1 MNIRLAL
8 SPLALAI
15 GGALT
20 AVATVSNV
28 MAAEEITVDETLQV
42 IGHQYEG
49 YAEHMPQ
56 SGTKT
61 DVEWLDVPQAVS
73 VVTKT
78 EMEDRGAVR
87 LVDALDGVAG
97 VNNTLGEG
105 SRDQFVIRG
114 FDALN
119 DMYRD
124 GMRDDGTLQS
134 YRSLANIE
142 RVEVVKGPAGALY
155 GRGSAGGIIN
165 LVTKRANGDNFTH
178 VNGSVGSNNL
188 FVGQVDSSMALSDK
202 VSGRINVESRQSDSY
217 VDHVDSNDFFI
228 APTIRVLPADGHT
241 IDLDVEYAHQEL
253 VPYRGVPSKNGKP
266 VDVSESTFYGG
277 TNDYQESD
285 SIRVGFNYEWLL
297 NSEWAWTN
305 RAAYNHIELEQKG
318 TRQDK
323 MAVTGNEVKQT
334 VNNLG
339 YDPRTTTTLQSELV
353 WETGSNQMMIG
364 ADYNQVNIDLISA
377 LVRDQDLPPKDIY
390 NPVAGPTPNPGF
402 KPSRDNTTT
411 TTGIYI
417 QDVYTFG
424 DLSVIGN
431 VRYDSMELEQQK
443 AGSAKE
449 NLDDDKVSY
458 RGGLVYR
465 INDDMSVYASLARS
479 WQLPYSGIYINPKLA
494 EFFHTDL
501 KEIGAKAY
509 LLDNALM
516 LNAAVF
522 QIDQEQ
528 PETNIDGD
536 VVNKIEAR
544 HQGIELEARGQF
556 TEQWDISVGYS
567 YLDAENK
574 ETGKKPNDV
583 SDHLFSLWST
593 YQLDDNWRLGGGV
606 KYVGDRYAGNDEA
619 VALGDYTTVDL
630 MAAYTTGRHKVQANA
645 YNVLNEKYILG
656 ATNGTSGTN
665 QIGYGAPAEFML
677 SYGYQF

>member
-28 MAAEEITVDETLQV
+28 MAAEEVTVDETLQV

-228 APTIRVLPADGHT
+228 APTIRVLPAEGHT

-285 SIRVGFNYEWLL
+285 SIRVGVNYEWLL

-318 TRQDK
+318 TRQGT
-323 MAVTGNEVKQT
+323 VTGNEVSQT
-334 VNNLG
+334 VNNFG

-353 WETGSNQMMIG
+353 WETDSNQMMIG
-364 ADYNQVNIDLISA
+364 ADYNQINIDLISA

-465 INDDMSVYASLARS
+465 INNDMSVYASLARS

-593 YQLDDNWRLGGGV
+593 YQFDDNWRLGGGV

>member
-1 MNIRLAL
+1 MNKLL
-8 SPLALAI
+8 TLTPLAVAI
-15 GGALT
+15 GSSLVVPS
-20 AVATVSNV
+20 AVAS
-28 MAAEEITVDETLQV
+28 EETNSTPSATETIQV
-42 IGHQYEG
+42 YGHQYEG

-78 EMEDRGAVR
+78 EMQDRGAVR

-105 SRDQFVIRG
+105 SRDQFMIRG
-114 FDALN
+114 FDSLN

-134 YRSLANIE
+134 YRSLANVE
-142 RVEVVKGPAGALY
+142 RVEIVKGPAGALY

-178 VNGSVGSNNL
+178 VKGSVGSNSQY
-188 FVGQVDSSMALSDK
+188 VGQVDSSMAFSDK
-202 VSGRINVESRQSDSY
+202 VNGRINLEYRQADSY

-241 IDLDVEYAHQEL
+241 IDIDVEYAHQEL

-266 VDVSESTFYGG
+266 VDLPVSTYFGG

-285 SIRVGFNYEWLL
+285 SLRVAVDYEWRLSDQWVW
-297 NSEWAWTN
+297 NN
-305 RAAYNHIELEQKG
+305 RAAFNHIELEQKG
-318 TRQDK
+318 TRQGK
-323 MAVTGNEVKQT
+323 VTGNEVSQT
-334 VNNLG
+334 VNNFG
-339 YDPRTTTTLQSELV
+339 YDPRTTTTLQSELI
-353 WETGSNQMMIG
+353 WETNDNQLMLG
-364 ADYNQVNIDLISA
+364 ADFNQIDIDLTLAS
-377 LVRDQDLPPKDIY
+377 DKTLPPQNIY
-390 NPVAGPTPNPGF
+390 NPVVGPTPDPSF
-402 KPSRDNTTT
+402 KPFRDNTTT
-411 TTGIYI
+411 TTGVYV
-417 QDVYTFG
+417 QDVYTWG

-431 VRYDSMELEQQK
+431 VRYDSMDLEQQK
-443 AGSAKE
+443 AGSGKE
-449 NLDDDKVSY
+449 KLDDDKVSY
-458 RGGLVYR
+458 RAGLVYR
-465 INDDMSVYASLARS
+465 INYDTSVYASLARS
-479 WQLPYSGIYINPKLA
+479 WQLPYAGIYINPKLA

-501 KEIGAKAY
+501 KEVGAKAY

-516 LNAAVF
+516 LNAALF

-528 PETNIDGD
+528 PQTNVDGD
-536 VVNKIEAR
+536 VIDKIEVR
-544 HQGIELEARGQF
+544 HQGIELEARGQI
-556 TEQWDISVGYS
+556 TKQWDISVGYS
-567 YLDAENK
+567 YLDAEDK
-574 ETGKKPNDV
+574 ATGKKPNDV

-630 MAAYTTGRHKVQANA
+630 MAAYTTGRHKIQANA
-645 YNVLNEKYILG
+645 YNILDEKYILG
-656 ATNGTSGTN
+656 ATNGTSGLN

>member
-1 MNIRLAL
+1 MNKLL
-8 SPLALAI
+8 TLTPLAVAI
-15 GGALT
+15 GSSLVVPS
-20 AVATVSNV
+20 AVAS
-28 MAAEEITVDETLQV
+28 EETNSTPSVTETIQV
-42 IGHQYEG
+42 YGHQYEG

-78 EMEDRGAVR
+78 EMQDRGAVR

-105 SRDQFVIRG
+105 SRDQFMIRG
-114 FDALN
+114 FDSLN

-134 YRSLANIE
+134 YRSLANVE
-142 RVEVVKGPAGALY
+142 RVEIVKGPAGALY

-178 VNGSVGSNNL
+178 VKGSVGSNSQY
-188 FVGQVDSSMALSDK
+188 VGQVDSSMAFSDK
-202 VSGRINVESRQSDSY
+202 VNGRINLEYRQADSY

-241 IDLDVEYAHQEL
+241 IDIDFEYAHQEL

-266 VDVSESTFYGG
+266 VDLPVSTYFGG

-285 SIRVGFNYEWLL
+285 SLRVAVDYEWRLSDQWVW
-297 NSEWAWTN
+297 NN
-305 RAAYNHIELEQKG
+305 RAAFNHIELEQKG
-318 TRQDK
+318 TRQGK
-323 MAVTGNEVKQT
+323 VTGNEVSQT
-334 VNNLG
+334 VNNFG
-339 YDPRTTTTLQSELV
+339 YDPRTTTTLQSELI
-353 WETGSNQMMIG
+353 WETNDNQLMLG
-364 ADYNQVNIDLISA
+364 ADFNQIDIDLTLAS
-377 LVRDQDLPPKDIY
+377 DKTLPPQNIY
-390 NPVAGPTPNPGF
+390 NPVVGPTPDPGF
-402 KPSRDNTTT
+402 KPFRDNTTT
-411 TTGIYI
+411 TTGVYV
-417 QDVYTFG
+417 QDVYTWG

-443 AGSAKE
+443 AGSGKE
-449 NLDDDKVSY
+449 KLDDDKVSY
-458 RGGLVYR
+458 RAGLVYR
-465 INDDMSVYASLARS
+465 INYDTSVYASLARS
-479 WQLPYSGIYINPKLA
+479 WQLPYAGIYINPKLA

-501 KEIGAKAY
+501 KEVGAKAY

-516 LNAAVF
+516 LNAALF

-528 PETNIDGD
+528 PQTNVDGD
-536 VVNKIEAR
+536 VIDKIEVR
-544 HQGIELEARGQF
+544 HQGIELEARGQI
-556 TEQWDISVGYS
+556 TKQWDISVGYS
-567 YLDAENK
+567 YLDAEDK
-574 ETGKKPNDV
+574 ATGKKPNDV

-630 MAAYTTGRHKVQANA
+630 MAAYTTGRHKIQANA
-645 YNVLNEKYILG
+645 YNILDEKYILG
-656 ATNGTSGTN
+656 ATNGTSGLN

>member
-1 MNIRLAL
+1 MNKLL
-8 SPLALAI
+8 TLTPLAVAI
-15 GGALT
+15 GSSLVVLS
-20 AVATVSNV
+20 AVAS
-28 MAAEEITVDETLQV
+28 EETNSTPSATETIQV
-42 IGHQYEG
+42 YGHQYEG

-78 EMEDRGAVR
+78 EMQDRGAVR

-105 SRDQFVIRG
+105 SRDQFMIRG
-114 FDALN
+114 FDSLN

-134 YRSLANIE
+134 YRSLANVE
-142 RVEVVKGPAGALY
+142 RVEIVKGPAGALY

-178 VNGSVGSNNL
+178 VKGSVGSNSQY
-188 FVGQVDSSMALSDK
+188 VGQVDSSMAFSDK
-202 VSGRINVESRQSDSY
+202 VNGRINLEYRQANSY

-241 IDLDVEYAHQEL
+241 IDIDVEYAHQEL

-266 VDVSESTFYGG
+266 VDLPVSTYFGG

-285 SIRVGFNYEWLL
+285 SLRVAVDYEWRL
-297 NSEWAWTN
+297 NDQWVWNN
-305 RAAYNHIELEQKG
+305 RAAFNHIELEQKG
-318 TRQDK
+318 TRQGK
-323 MAVTGNEVKQT
+323 VTGNEVSQT
-334 VNNLG
+334 VNNFG
-339 YDPRTTTTLQSELV
+339 YDPRTTTTLQSELI
-353 WETGSNQMMIG
+353 WETNDNQLMLG
-364 ADYNQVNIDLISA
+364 ADFNQIDIDLTLAS
-377 LVRDQDLPPKDIY
+377 DKTLPPQNIY
-390 NPVAGPTPNPGF
+390 NPVVGPTPDPGF
-402 KPSRDNTTT
+402 KPFRDNTTT
-411 TTGIYI
+411 TTGVYV
-417 QDVYTFG
+417 QDVYTWG

-443 AGSAKE
+443 AGSGKE
-449 NLDDDKVSY
+449 KLDDDKVSY
-458 RGGLVYR
+458 RAGLVYR
-465 INDDMSVYASLARS
+465 INYDTSVYASLARS
-479 WQLPYSGIYINPKLA
+479 WQLPYAGIYINPKLA

-501 KEIGAKAY
+501 KEVGAKAY

-516 LNAAVF
+516 LNAALF

-528 PETNIDGD
+528 PQTNVDGD
-536 VVNKIEAR
+536 VIDKIEVR
-544 HQGIELEARGQF
+544 HQGIELEARGQI
-556 TEQWDISVGYS
+556 TKQWDISVGYS
-567 YLDAENK
+567 YLDAEDK
-574 ETGKKPNDV
+574 ATGKKPNDV

-630 MAAYTTGRHKVQANA
+630 MAAYTTGRHKIQANA
-645 YNVLNEKYILG
+645 YNILDEKYILG
-656 ATNGTSGTN
+656 ATNGTSGLN

>member
-1 MNIRLAL
+1 MNKLL
-8 SPLALAI
+8 TLTPLAVAI
-15 GGALT
+15 GSSLVVPS
-20 AVATVSNV
+20 AVAS
-28 MAAEEITVDETLQV
+28 EETNSTPSATETIQV
-42 IGHQYEG
+42 YGHQYEG

-78 EMEDRGAVR
+78 EMQDRGAVR

-105 SRDQFVIRG
+105 SRDQFMIRG
-114 FDALN
+114 FDSLN

-134 YRSLANIE
+134 YRSLANVE
-142 RVEVVKGPAGALY
+142 RVEIVKGPAGALY

-178 VNGSVGSNNL
+178 VKGSVGSNSQY
-188 FVGQVDSSMALSDK
+188 VGQVDSSMAFSDK
-202 VSGRINVESRQSDSY
+202 VNGRINLEYRQAGSY

-241 IDLDVEYAHQEL
+241 IDIDVEYAHQEL

-266 VDVSESTFYGG
+266 VDLPVSTYFGG

-285 SIRVGFNYEWLL
+285 SLRVAVDYEWRLSDQWVW
-297 NSEWAWTN
+297 NN
-305 RAAYNHIELEQKG
+305 RAAFNHIELEQKG
-318 TRQDK
+318 TRQGK
-323 MAVTGNEVKQT
+323 VTGNEVSQT
-334 VNNLG
+334 VNNFG
-339 YDPRTTTTLQSELV
+339 YDPRTTTTLQSELI
-353 WETGSNQMMIG
+353 WETNDNQLMLG
-364 ADYNQVNIDLISA
+364 ADFNQIDIDLTLAS
-377 LVRDQDLPPKDIY
+377 DKTLPPQNIY
-390 NPVAGPTPNPGF
+390 NPVVGPTPDPGF
-402 KPSRDNTTT
+402 KPFRDNTTT
-411 TTGIYI
+411 TTGVYV
-417 QDVYTFG
+417 QDVYTWG

-431 VRYDSMELEQQK
+431 VRYDSMDLEQQK
-443 AGSAKE
+443 AGAGKE
-449 NLDDDKVSY
+449 KLDDDKVSY
-458 RGGLVYR
+458 RAGLVYR
-465 INDDMSVYASLARS
+465 INYDTSVYASLARS
-479 WQLPYSGIYINPKLA
+479 WQLPYAGIYINPKLA

-501 KEIGAKAY
+501 KEVGAKAY

-516 LNAAVF
+516 LNAALF

-528 PETNIDGD
+528 PQTNVDGD
-536 VVNKIEAR
+536 VIDKIEVR
-544 HQGIELEARGQF
+544 HQGIELEARGQI
-556 TEQWDISVGYS
+556 TKQWDISVGYS
-567 YLDAENK
+567 YLDAEDK
-574 ETGKKPNDV
+574 ATGKKPNDV

-630 MAAYTTGRHKVQANA
+630 MAAYTTGRHKIQANA
-645 YNVLNEKYILG
+645 YNILDEKYILG
-656 ATNGTSGTN
+656 ATNGTSGLN

>member
-1 MNIRLAL
+1 MNKLL
-8 SPLALAI
+8 TLTPLAVAI
-15 GGALT
+15 GSSLVVPS
-20 AVATVSNV
+20 AVAS
-28 MAAEEITVDETLQV
+28 EETNSTPSATETIQV
-42 IGHQYEG
+42 YGHQYEG

-61 DVEWLDVPQAVS
+61 DVDWLDVPQAVS

-78 EMEDRGAVR
+78 EMQDRGAVR

-105 SRDQFVIRG
+105 SRDQFMIRG
-114 FDALN
+114 FDSLN

-134 YRSLANIE
+134 YRSLANVE
-142 RVEVVKGPAGALY
+142 RVEIVKGPAGALY

-165 LVTKRANGDNFTH
+165 LVTKRANGENFTH
-178 VNGSVGSNNL
+178 VKGSVGSNSQY
-188 FVGQVDSSMALSDK
+188 VGQVDSSMAFSDK
-202 VSGRINVESRQSDSY
+202 VNGRINLEYRQADSY

-241 IDLDVEYAHQEL
+241 IDIDVEYAHQEL

-266 VDVSESTFYGG
+266 VDLPVSTYFGG

-285 SIRVGFNYEWLL
+285 SLRVAVDYEWRL
-297 NSEWAWTN
+297 NDQWVWNN
-305 RAAYNHIELEQKG
+305 RAAFNHIELEQKG
-318 TRQDK
+318 TRQGK
-323 MAVTGNEVKQT
+323 VTGNEVSQT
-334 VNNLG
+334 VNNFG
-339 YDPRTTTTLQSELV
+339 YDPRTTTTLQSELI
-353 WETGSNQMMIG
+353 WETNDNQLMLG
-364 ADYNQVNIDLISA
+364 ADFNQIDIDLTLAS
-377 LVRDQDLPPKDIY
+377 DKTLPPQNIY
-390 NPVAGPTPNPGF
+390 NPVVGPTPDPGF
-402 KPSRDNTTT
+402 KPFRDNTTT
-411 TTGIYI
+411 TTGVYV
-417 QDVYTFG
+417 QDVYTWG

-443 AGSAKE
+443 AGSGKE
-449 NLDDDKVSY
+449 KLDDDKVSY
-458 RGGLVYR
+458 RAGLVYR
-465 INDDMSVYASLARS
+465 INYDTSVYASLARS
-479 WQLPYSGIYINPKLA
+479 WQLPYAGIYINPKLA

-501 KEIGAKAY
+501 KEVGAKAY

-516 LNAAVF
+516 LNAALF

-528 PETNIDGD
+528 PQTNVDGD
-536 VVNKIEAR
+536 VIDKIEVR
-544 HQGIELEARGQF
+544 HQGIELEARGQI
-556 TEQWDISVGYS
+556 TKQWDISVGYS
-567 YLDAENK
+567 YLDAEDK
-574 ETGKKPNDV
+574 ATGKKPNDV

-630 MAAYTTGRHKVQANA
+630 MAAYTTGRHKIQANA
-645 YNVLNEKYILG
+645 YNILDEKYILG
-656 ATNGTSGTN
+656 ATNGTSGLN

>member
-1 MNIRLAL
+1 MNKLL
-8 SPLALAI
+8 TLTPLAVAI
-15 GGALT
+15 GSSLVAPS
-20 AVATVSNV
+20 AVAS
-28 MAAEEITVDETLQV
+28 EETNSTSSATETIQV
-42 IGHQYEG
+42 FGHQYEG

-78 EMEDRGAVR
+78 EMQDRGAVR

-105 SRDQFVIRG
+105 SRDQFMIRG
-114 FDALN
+114 FDSLN

-134 YRSLANIE
+134 YRSLANVE
-142 RVEVVKGPAGALY
+142 RVEIVKGPAGALY

-165 LVTKRANGDNFTH
+165 LVTKRANGENFTH
-178 VNGSVGSNNL
+178 VKGSVGSNSQY
-188 FVGQVDSSMALSDK
+188 VGQVDSSMAFSDK
-202 VSGRINVESRQSDSY
+202 VNGRINLEYRQADSY

-241 IDLDVEYAHQEL
+241 IDIDVEYAHQEL

-266 VDVSESTFYGG
+266 VDLPVSTYFGG

-285 SIRVGFNYEWLL
+285 SLRIAVDYEWRL
-297 NSEWAWTN
+297 NDQWVWNN
-305 RAAYNHIELEQKG
+305 RAAFNHIELEQKG
-318 TRQDK
+318 TRQGK
-323 MAVTGNEVKQT
+323 VTGNEVSQT
-334 VNNLG
+334 VNNFG

-353 WETGSNQMMIG
+353 WETRDNQLMVG
-364 ADYNQVNIDLISA
+364 ADFNQIDIDLTLAS
-377 LVRDQDLPPKDIY
+377 DKTLPPQNIY
-390 NPVAGPTPNPGF
+390 DPVVGSTPDPGF
-402 KPSRDNTTT
+402 KPFRDNTTT
-411 TTGIYI
+411 TTGLYV
-417 QDVYTFG
+417 QDVYTWG
-424 DLSVIGN
+424 DLSLIGN

-443 AGSAKE
+443 AGAGKE
-449 NLDDDKVSY
+449 KLDDDKVSY
-458 RGGLVYR
+458 RAGLVYR
-465 INDDMSVYASLARS
+465 INYDTSVYASLARS
-479 WQLPYSGIYINPKLA
+479 WQLPYAGIYINPKLA

-501 KEIGAKAY
+501 KEVGAKAY

-516 LNAAVF
+516 LNAALF

-528 PETNIDGD
+528 PQTNVDGD
-536 VVNKIEAR
+536 VIDKIEVR
-544 HQGIELEARGQF
+544 HQGIELEARGQI
-556 TEQWDISVGYS
+556 TKQWDISVGYS
-567 YLDAENK
+567 YLDAEDK
-574 ETGKKPNDV
+574 ATGKKPNDV

-630 MAAYTTGRHKVQANA
+630 MAAYTTGRHKIQANA
-645 YNVLNEKYILG
+645 YNILDEKYILG
-656 ATNGTSGTN
+656 ATNGTSGLN

>member
-1 MNIRLAL
+1 MNKLL
-8 SPLALAI
+8 TLTPLAVAI
-15 GGALT
+15 GSSLVAPS
-20 AVATVSNV
+20 AVAS
-28 MAAEEITVDETLQV
+28 EETNSTPSATETIQV
-42 IGHQYEG
+42 YGHQYEG

-78 EMEDRGAVR
+78 EMQDRGAVR

-105 SRDQFVIRG
+105 SRDQFMIRG
-114 FDALN
+114 FDSLN

-134 YRSLANIE
+134 YRSLANVE
-142 RVEVVKGPAGALY
+142 RVEIVKGSAGALY

-165 LVTKRANGDNFTH
+165 LVTKRANGENFTH
-178 VNGSVGSNNL
+178 VKGSVGSNSQY
-188 FVGQVDSSMALSDK
+188 VGQVDSSMAFSDK
-202 VSGRINVESRQSDSY
+202 VNGRINLEYRQADSY

-241 IDLDVEYAHQEL
+241 IDIDVEYAHQEL

-266 VDVSESTFYGG
+266 VDLPVSTYFGG

-285 SIRVGFNYEWLL
+285 SLRVAVDYEWRL
-297 NSEWAWTN
+297 NDQWVWNN
-305 RAAYNHIELEQKG
+305 RAAFNHIELEQKG
-318 TRQDK
+318 TRQGK
-323 MAVTGNEVKQT
+323 VTGNEVSQT
-334 VNNLG
+334 VNNFG
-339 YDPRTTTTLQSELV
+339 YDPRTTTTLQSELI
-353 WETGSNQMMIG
+353 WETNDNQLMLG
-364 ADYNQVNIDLISA
+364 ADFNQIDIDLTLAS
-377 LVRDQDLPPKDIY
+377 DKTLPPQNIY
-390 NPVAGPTPNPGF
+390 NPVVGPTPDPGF
-402 KPSRDNTTT
+402 KPFRDNTTT
-411 TTGIYI
+411 TTGVYV
-417 QDVYTFG
+417 QDVYTWG

-431 VRYDSMELEQQK
+431 VRYDSMDLEQQK
-443 AGSAKE
+443 AGAGKE
-449 NLDDDKVSY
+449 KLDDDKVSY
-458 RGGLVYR
+458 RAGLVYR
-465 INDDMSVYASLARS
+465 INYDTSVYASLARS
-479 WQLPYSGIYINPKLA
+479 WQLPYAGIYINPKLA

-501 KEIGAKAY
+501 KEVGAKAY

-516 LNAAVF
+516 LNAALF

-528 PETNIDGD
+528 PQTNVDGD
-536 VVNKIEAR
+536 VIDKIEVR
-544 HQGIELEARGQF
+544 HQGIELEARGQI
-556 TEQWDISVGYS
+556 TKQWDISVGYS
-567 YLDAENK
+567 YLDAEDK
-574 ETGKKPNDV
+574 ATGKKPNDV

-630 MAAYTTGRHKVQANA
+630 MAAYTTGRHKIQANA
-645 YNVLNEKYILG
+645 YNILDEKYILG
-656 ATNGTSGTN
+656 ATNGTSGLN

>member
-1 MNIRLAL
+1 MNKLL
-8 SPLALAI
+8 TLTPLAVAI
-15 GGALT
+15 GSSLVVPS
-20 AVATVSNV
+20 AVAS
-28 MAAEEITVDETLQV
+28 EETNSTPSATETIQV
-42 IGHQYEG
+42 YGHQYEG

-78 EMEDRGAVR
+78 EMQDRGAVR

-105 SRDQFVIRG
+105 SRDQFMIRG
-114 FDALN
+114 FDSLN

-134 YRSLANIE
+134 YRSLANVE
-142 RVEVVKGPAGALY
+142 RVEIVKGPAGALY

-178 VNGSVGSNNL
+178 VKGSVGSNSQY
-188 FVGQVDSSMALSDK
+188 VGQVDSSMAFSDK
-202 VSGRINVESRQSDSY
+202 VNGRINLEYRQADSY

-241 IDLDVEYAHQEL
+241 IDIDVEYAHQEL

-266 VDVSESTFYGG
+266 VDLPVSTYFGG

-285 SIRVGFNYEWLL
+285 SLRVAVDYEWRL
-297 NSEWAWTN
+297 NDQWVWNN
-305 RAAYNHIELEQKG
+305 RAAFNHIELEQKG
-318 TRQDK
+318 TRQGK
-323 MAVTGNEVKQT
+323 VTGNEVSQT
-334 VNNLG
+334 VNNFG
-339 YDPRTTTTLQSELV
+339 YDPRTTTTLQSELI
-353 WETGSNQMMIG
+353 WETNDNQLMLG
-364 ADYNQVNIDLISA
+364 ADFNQIDIDLTLAS
-377 LVRDQDLPPKDIY
+377 DKTLPPQNIY
-390 NPVAGPTPNPGF
+390 NPVVGPTPDPGF
-402 KPSRDNTTT
+402 KPFRDNTTT
-411 TTGIYI
+411 TTGVYV
-417 QDVYTFG
+417 QDVYTWG

-443 AGSAKE
+443 AGSGKE
-449 NLDDDKVSY
+449 KLDDDKVSY
-458 RGGLVYR
+458 RAGLVYR
-465 INDDMSVYASLARS
+465 INYDTSVYASLARS
-479 WQLPYSGIYINPKLA
+479 WQLPYAGIYINPKLA

-501 KEIGAKAY
+501 KEVGAKAY

-516 LNAAVF
+516 LNAALF

-528 PETNIDGD
+528 PQTNVDGD
-536 VVNKIEAR
+536 VIDKIEVR
-544 HQGIELEARGQF
+544 HQGIELEARGQI
-556 TEQWDISVGYS
+556 TKQWDISVGYS
-567 YLDAENK
+567 YLDAEDK
-574 ETGKKPNDV
+574 ATGKKPNDV

-619 VALGDYTTVDL
+619 VSLGDYTTVDL
-630 MAAYTTGRHKVQANA
+630 MAAYTTGRHKIQANA
-645 YNVLNEKYILG
+645 YNILDEKYILG
-656 ATNGTSGTN
+656 ATNGTSGLN

>member
-1 MNIRLAL
+1 MNKLL
-8 SPLALAI
+8 TLTPLAVAI
-15 GGALT
+15 GSSLVVPS
-20 AVATVSNV
+20 AVAS
-28 MAAEEITVDETLQV
+28 EETNSTPSAIETIQV
-42 IGHQYEG
+42 YGHQYEG

-78 EMEDRGAVR
+78 EMQDRGAVR

-105 SRDQFVIRG
+105 SRDQFMIRG
-114 FDALN
+114 FDSLN

-134 YRSLANIE
+134 YRSLANVE
-142 RVEVVKGPAGALY
+142 RVEIVKGPAGALY

-165 LVTKRANGDNFTH
+165 LVTKRANGENFTH
-178 VNGSVGSNNL
+178 VKGSVGSNSQY
-188 FVGQVDSSMALSDK
+188 VGQVDSSMAFSDK
-202 VSGRINVESRQSDSY
+202 VNGRINLEYRQADSY

-241 IDLDVEYAHQEL
+241 IDIDVEYAHQEL

-266 VDVSESTFYGG
+266 VDLPVSTYFGG

-285 SIRVGFNYEWLL
+285 SLRVALDYEWRLSDQWVW
-297 NSEWAWTN
+297 NN
-305 RAAYNHIELEQKG
+305 RAAFNHIELEQKG
-318 TRQDK
+318 TRQGK
-323 MAVTGNEVKQT
+323 VTGNEVSQT
-334 VNNLG
+334 VNNFG
-339 YDPRTTTTLQSELV
+339 YDPRTTTTLQSELI
-353 WETGSNQMMIG
+353 WETNDNQLMLG
-364 ADYNQVNIDLISA
+364 ADFNQIDIDLTLAS
-377 LVRDQDLPPKDIY
+377 DKTLPPQNIY
-390 NPVAGPTPNPGF
+390 NPVVGPTPDPGF
-402 KPSRDNTTT
+402 KPFRDNTTT
-411 TTGIYI
+411 TTGLYV
-417 QDVYTFG
+417 QDVYTWG

-443 AGSAKE
+443 AGAGKE
-449 NLDDDKVSY
+449 KLDDDKVSY
-458 RGGLVYR
+458 RAGLVYR
-465 INDDMSVYASLARS
+465 INYDTSVYASLARS
-479 WQLPYSGIYINPKLA
+479 WQLPYAGIYINPKLA

-501 KEIGAKAY
+501 KEVGAKAY

-516 LNAAVF
+516 LNAALF

-528 PETNIDGD
+528 PQTNVDGD
-536 VVNKIEAR
+536 VIDKIEVR
-544 HQGIELEARGQF
+544 HQGIELEARGQI
-556 TEQWDISVGYS
+556 TKQWDISVGYS
-567 YLDAENK
+567 YLDAEDK
-574 ETGKKPNDV
+574 ATGKKPNDV

-630 MAAYTTGRHKVQANA
+630 MAAYTTGRHKIQANA
-645 YNVLNEKYILG
+645 YNILDEKYILG
-656 ATNGTSGTN
+656 ATNGTSGLN

>member
-28 MAAEEITVDETLQV
+28 MAAEVTVDETLQV

-228 APTIRVLPADGHT
+228 APTIRVLPAEGHT

-285 SIRVGFNYEWLL
+285 SIRVGVNYEWLL

-318 TRQDK
+318 TRQGT
-323 MAVTGNEVKQT
+323 VTGNEVSQT
-334 VNNLG
+334 VNNFG

-353 WETGSNQMMIG
+353 WETDSNQMMIG
-364 ADYNQVNIDLISA
+364 ADYNQIHIDLTLAS
-377 LVRDQDLPPKDIY
+377 DKTLPPKDIY
-390 NPVAGPTPNPGF
+390 NPVAGPTPDPGF
-402 KPSRDNTTT
+402 KPFRDNTTT
-411 TTGIYI
+411 TTGVYI

-465 INDDMSVYASLARS
+465 INNDMSVYASLARS

>member
-1 MNIRLAL
+1 MNKLL
-8 SPLALAI
+8 TLTPLAVAI
-15 GGALT
+15 GSSLVVPS
-20 AVATVSNV
+20 AVAS
-28 MAAEEITVDETLQV
+28 EETNSTPSATETIQV
-42 IGHQYEG
+42 YGHQYEG

-78 EMEDRGAVR
+78 EMQDRGAVR

-105 SRDQFVIRG
+105 SRDQFMIRG
-114 FDALN
+114 FDSLN

-134 YRSLANIE
+134 YRSLANVE
-142 RVEVVKGPAGALY
+142 RVEIVKGPAGALY

-178 VNGSVGSNNL
+178 VKGSVGSNSQY
-188 FVGQVDSSMALSDK
+188 VGQVDSSMAFSDK
-202 VSGRINVESRQSDSY
+202 VNGRINLEYRQADSY

-241 IDLDVEYAHQEL
+241 IDIDVEYAHQEL

-266 VDVSESTFYGG
+266 VDLPVSTYFGG
-277 TNDYQESD
+277 ANDYQESD
-285 SIRVGFNYEWLL
+285 SLRVAVDYEWRLSDQWVW
-297 NSEWAWTN
+297 NN
-305 RAAYNHIELEQKG
+305 RAAFNHIELEQKG
-318 TRQDK
+318 TRQGK
-323 MAVTGNEVKQT
+323 VTGNEVSQT
-334 VNNLG
+334 VNNFG
-339 YDPRTTTTLQSELV
+339 YDPRTTTTLQSELI
-353 WETGSNQMMIG
+353 WETNDNQLMLG
-364 ADYNQVNIDLISA
+364 ADFNQIDIDLTLAS
-377 LVRDQDLPPKDIY
+377 DKTLPPQNIY
-390 NPVAGPTPNPGF
+390 NPVVGPTPDPGF
-402 KPSRDNTTT
+402 KPFRDNTTT
-411 TTGIYI
+411 TTGVYV
-417 QDVYTFG
+417 QDVYTWG

-443 AGSAKE
+443 AGSGKE
-449 NLDDDKVSY
+449 KLDDDKVSY
-458 RGGLVYR
+458 RAGLVYR
-465 INDDMSVYASLARS
+465 INYDTSVYASLARS
-479 WQLPYSGIYINPKLA
+479 WQLPYAGIYINPKLA

-501 KEIGAKAY
+501 KEVGAKAY

-516 LNAAVF
+516 LNAALF

-528 PETNIDGD
+528 PQTNVDGD
-536 VVNKIEAR
+536 VIDKIEVR
-544 HQGIELEARGQF
+544 HQGIELEARGQI
-556 TEQWDISVGYS
+556 TKQWDISVGYS
-567 YLDAENK
+567 YLDAEDK

-630 MAAYTTGRHKVQANA
+630 MAAYTTGRHKIQANA
-645 YNVLNEKYILG
+645 YNILDEKYILG
-656 ATNGTSGTN
+656 ATNGTSGLN

>member
-1 MNIRLAL
+1 MNKLL
-8 SPLALAI
+8 TLTPLAVAI
-15 GGALT
+15 GSSLVAPS
-20 AVATVSNV
+20 AVAS
-28 MAAEEITVDETLQV
+28 EETNSTPSATETIQV
-42 IGHQYEG
+42 YGHQYEG

-78 EMEDRGAVR
+78 EMQDRGAVR

-105 SRDQFVIRG
+105 SRDQFMIRG
-114 FDALN
+114 FDSLN

-134 YRSLANIE
+134 YRSLANVE
-142 RVEVVKGPAGALY
+142 RVEIVKGPAGALY

-178 VNGSVGSNNL
+178 VKGSVGSNSQY
-188 FVGQVDSSMALSDK
+188 VGQVDSSMAFSDK
-202 VSGRINVESRQSDSY
+202 VNGRINLEYRQADSY

-241 IDLDVEYAHQEL
+241 IDIDVEYAHQEL

-266 VDVSESTFYGG
+266 VDLPVSTYFGG

-285 SIRVGFNYEWLL
+285 SLRVAVDYEWRL
-297 NSEWAWTN
+297 NDQWVWNN
-305 RAAYNHIELEQKG
+305 RAAFNHIELEQKG
-318 TRQDK
+318 TRQGK
-323 MAVTGNEVKQT
+323 VTGNEVSQT
-334 VNNLG
+334 VNNFG
-339 YDPRTTTTLQSELV
+339 YDPRTTTTLQSELI
-353 WETGSNQMMIG
+353 WETNDNQLMLG
-364 ADYNQVNIDLISA
+364 ADFNQIDIDLTLAS
-377 LVRDQDLPPKDIY
+377 DKTLPPQNIY
-390 NPVAGPTPNPGF
+390 NPVVGPTPDPGF
-402 KPSRDNTTT
+402 KPFRDNTTT
-411 TTGIYI
+411 TTGVYV
-417 QDVYTFG
+417 QDVYTWG
-424 DLSVIGN
+424 DLSLIGN

-443 AGSAKE
+443 AGSGKE
-449 NLDDDKVSY
+449 KLDDDKVSY
-458 RGGLVYR
+458 RAGLVYR
-465 INDDMSVYASLARS
+465 INYDTSVYASLARS
-479 WQLPYSGIYINPKLA
+479 WQLPYAGIYINPKLA

-501 KEIGAKAY
+501 KEVGAKAY

-516 LNAAVF
+516 LNAALF

-528 PETNIDGD
+528 PQTNVDGD
-536 VVNKIEAR
+536 VIDKIEVR
-544 HQGIELEARGQF
+544 HQGIELEARGQI
-556 TEQWDISVGYS
+556 TKQWDISVGYS
-567 YLDAENK
+567 YLDAEDK
-574 ETGKKPNDV
+574 ATGKKPNDV

-630 MAAYTTGRHKVQANA
+630 MAAYTTGRHKIQANA
-645 YNVLNEKYILG
+645 YNILDEKYILG
-656 ATNGTSGTN
+656 ATNGTSGLN

>member
-1 MNIRLAL
+1 MNKLL
-8 SPLALAI
+8 TLTPLAVAI
-15 GGALT
+15 GSSLVVPS
-20 AVATVSNV
+20 AVAS
-28 MAAEEITVDETLQV
+28 EETNSTPSAIETIQV
-42 IGHQYEG
+42 YGHQYEG

-78 EMEDRGAVR
+78 EMQDRGAVR

-105 SRDQFVIRG
+105 SRDQFMIRG
-114 FDALN
+114 FDSLN

-134 YRSLANIE
+134 YRSLANVE
-142 RVEVVKGPAGALY
+142 RVEIVKGPAGALY

-165 LVTKRANGDNFTH
+165 LVTKRANGENFTH
-178 VNGSVGSNNL
+178 VKGSVGSNSQY
-188 FVGQVDSSMALSDK
+188 VGQVDSSMAFSDK
-202 VSGRINVESRQSDSY
+202 VNGRINLEYRQADSY

-241 IDLDVEYAHQEL
+241 IDIDVEYAHQEL

-266 VDVSESTFYGG
+266 VDLPVSTYFGG

-285 SIRVGFNYEWLL
+285 SLRVAVDYEWRL
-297 NSEWAWTN
+297 NDQWVWNN
-305 RAAYNHIELEQKG
+305 RAAFNHIELEQKG
-318 TRQDK
+318 TRQGK
-323 MAVTGNEVKQT
+323 VTGNEVSQT
-334 VNNLG
+334 VNNFG
-339 YDPRTTTTLQSELV
+339 YDPRTTTTLQSELI
-353 WETGSNQMMIG
+353 WETNDNQLMLG
-364 ADYNQVNIDLISA
+364 ADFNQIDIDLTLAS
-377 LVRDQDLPPKDIY
+377 DKTLPPQNIY
-390 NPVAGPTPNPGF
+390 NPVVGPTPDPGF
-402 KPSRDNTTT
+402 KPFRDNTTT
-411 TTGIYI
+411 TTGVYV
-417 QDVYTFG
+417 QDVYTWG

-443 AGSAKE
+443 AGSGKE
-449 NLDDDKVSY
+449 KLDDDKVGY
-458 RGGLVYR
+458 RAGLVYR
-465 INDDMSVYASLARS
+465 INYDTSVYASLARS
-479 WQLPYSGIYINPKLA
+479 WQLPYAGIYINPKLA

-501 KEIGAKAY
+501 KEVGAKAY

-516 LNAAVF
+516 LNAALF

-528 PETNIDGD
+528 PQTNVDGD
-536 VVNKIEAR
+536 VIDKIEVR
-544 HQGIELEARGQF
+544 HQGIELEARGQI
-556 TEQWDISVGYS
+556 TKQWDISVGYS
-567 YLDAENK
+567 YLDAEDK
-574 ETGKKPNDV
+574 ATGKKPNDV

-630 MAAYTTGRHKVQANA
+630 MAAYTTGRHKIQANA
-645 YNVLNEKYILG
+645 YNILDEKYILG
-656 ATNGTSGTN
+656 ATNGTSGLN

>member
-1 MNIRLAL
+1 MNKLL
-8 SPLALAI
+8 TLTPLAVAI
-15 GGALT
+15 GSSLVVPS
-20 AVATVSNV
+20 AVAS
-28 MAAEEITVDETLQV
+28 EETNSTPSATETIQV
-42 IGHQYEG
+42 YGHQYEG

-78 EMEDRGAVR
+78 EMQDRGAVR

-105 SRDQFVIRG
+105 SRDQFMIRG
-114 FDALN
+114 FDSLN

-134 YRSLANIE
+134 YRSLANVE
-142 RVEVVKGPAGALY
+142 RVEIVKGPAGALY

-178 VNGSVGSNNL
+178 VKGSVGSNSQY
-188 FVGQVDSSMALSDK
+188 VGQVDSSMAFSDK
-202 VSGRINVESRQSDSY
+202 VNGRINLEYRQADSY

-241 IDLDVEYAHQEL
+241 IDIDVEYAHQEL
-253 VPYRGVPSKNGKP
+253 VPYRGVASKNGKP
-266 VDVSESTFYGG
+266 VDLPVSTYFGG

-285 SIRVGFNYEWLL
+285 SLRVAVDYEWRL
-297 NSEWAWTN
+297 NDQWVWNN
-305 RAAYNHIELEQKG
+305 RAAFNHIELEQKG
-318 TRQDK
+318 TRQGK
-323 MAVTGNEVKQT
+323 VTGNEVSQT
-334 VNNLG
+334 VNNFG
-339 YDPRTTTTLQSELV
+339 YDPRTTTTLQSELI
-353 WETGSNQMMIG
+353 WETNDNQLMLG
-364 ADYNQVNIDLISA
+364 ADFNQIDIDLTLAS
-377 LVRDQDLPPKDIY
+377 DKTLPPQNIY
-390 NPVAGPTPNPGF
+390 NPVVGPTPDPGF
-402 KPSRDNTTT
+402 KPFRDNTTT
-411 TTGIYI
+411 TTGVYV
-417 QDVYTFG
+417 QDVYTWG

-443 AGSAKE
+443 AGSGKE
-449 NLDDDKVSY
+449 KLDDDKVSY
-458 RGGLVYR
+458 RAGLVYR
-465 INDDMSVYASLARS
+465 INYDTSVYASLARS
-479 WQLPYSGIYINPKLA
+479 WQLPYAGIYINPKLA

-501 KEIGAKAY
+501 KEVGTKAY

-516 LNAAVF
+516 LNAALF

-528 PETNIDGD
+528 PQTNVDGD
-536 VVNKIEAR
+536 VIDKIEVR
-544 HQGIELEARGQF
+544 HQGIELEARGQI
-556 TEQWDISVGYS
+556 TKQWDISVGYS
-567 YLDAENK
+567 YLDAEDK
-574 ETGKKPNDV
+574 ATGKKPNDV

-630 MAAYTTGRHKVQANA
+630 MAAYTTGRHKIQANA
-645 YNVLNEKYILG
+645 YNILDEKYILG
-656 ATNGTSGTN
+656 ATNGTSGLN

>member
-1 MNIRLAL
+1 MNKLL
-8 SPLALAI
+8 TLTPLAVAI
-15 GGALT
+15 GSSLVAPS
-20 AVATVSNV
+20 AVAS
-28 MAAEEITVDETLQV
+28 EETNSTPSATETIQV
-42 IGHQYEG
+42 YGHQYEG

-78 EMEDRGAVR
+78 EMQDRGAVR

-105 SRDQFVIRG
+105 SRDQFMIRG
-114 FDALN
+114 FDSLN

-134 YRSLANIE
+134 YRSLANVE
-142 RVEVVKGPAGALY
+142 RVEIVKGPAGALY

-178 VNGSVGSNNL
+178 VKGSVASNSQY
-188 FVGQVDSSMALSDK
+188 VGQVDSSMAFSDK
-202 VSGRINVESRQSDSY
+202 VNGRINLEYRQADSY

-241 IDLDVEYAHQEL
+241 IDIDVEYAHQEL

-266 VDVSESTFYGG
+266 VDLLVSTYFGG
-277 TNDYQESD
+277 TNDSQESD
-285 SIRVGFNYEWLL
+285 SLRVAVDYEWRL
-297 NSEWAWTN
+297 NDQWVWNN
-305 RAAYNHIELEQKG
+305 RAAFNHIELEQKG
-318 TRQDK
+318 TRQGK
-323 MAVTGNEVKQT
+323 VTGNEVSQT
-334 VNNLG
+334 VNNFG
-339 YDPRTTTTLQSELV
+339 YDPRTTTTLQSELI
-353 WETGSNQMMIG
+353 WETNDNQLMLG
-364 ADYNQVNIDLISA
+364 ADFNQIDIDLTLAS
-377 LVRDQDLPPKDIY
+377 DKTLPPQNIY
-390 NPVAGPTPNPGF
+390 NPVVGPTPDPGF
-402 KPSRDNTTT
+402 KPFRDNTTT
-411 TTGIYI
+411 TTGVYV
-417 QDVYTFG
+417 QDVYTWG
-424 DLSVIGN
+424 DLSLIGN

-443 AGSAKE
+443 AGSGKE
-449 NLDDDKVSY
+449 KLDDDKVSY
-458 RGGLVYR
+458 RAGLVYR
-465 INDDMSVYASLARS
+465 INYDTSVYASLARS
-479 WQLPYSGIYINPKLA
+479 WQLPYAGIYINPKLA

-501 KEIGAKAY
+501 KEVGAKAY

-516 LNAAVF
+516 LNAALF

-528 PETNIDGD
+528 PQTNVDGD
-536 VVNKIEAR
+536 VIDKIEVR
-544 HQGIELEARGQF
+544 HQGIELEARGQI
-556 TEQWDISVGYS
+556 TKQWDISVGYS
-567 YLDAENK
+567 YLDAEDK
-574 ETGKKPNDV
+574 ATGKKPNDV

-630 MAAYTTGRHKVQANA
+630 MAAYTTGRHKIQANA
-645 YNVLNEKYILG
+645 YNILDEKYILG
-656 ATNGTSGTN
+656 ATNGTSGLN

>member
-1 MNIRLAL
+1 MNKLL
-8 SPLALAI
+8 TLTPLAVAI
-15 GGALT
+15 GSSLVVPS
-20 AVATVSNV
+20 AVAS
-28 MAAEEITVDETLQV
+28 EETNSTPSATETIQV
-42 IGHQYEG
+42 YGHQYEG

-78 EMEDRGAVR
+78 EMQDRGAVR

-105 SRDQFVIRG
+105 SRDQFMIRG
-114 FDALN
+114 FDSLN

-134 YRSLANIE
+134 YRSLANVE
-142 RVEVVKGPAGALY
+142 RVEIVKGPAGALY

-165 LVTKRANGDNFTH
+165 LVTKRANGENFTH
-178 VNGSVGSNNL
+178 VKGSVGSNSQY
-188 FVGQVDSSMALSDK
+188 VGQVDSSMAFSDK
-202 VSGRINVESRQSDSY
+202 VNGRINLEYRQADSY

-241 IDLDVEYAHQEL
+241 IDIDVEYAHQEL

-266 VDVSESTFYGG
+266 VDLPVSTYFGG

-285 SIRVGFNYEWLL
+285 SLRVAVDYEWRLSDQWVW
-297 NSEWAWTN
+297 NN
-305 RAAYNHIELEQKG
+305 RAAFNHIELEQKG
-318 TRQDK
+318 TRQGK
-323 MAVTGNEVKQT
+323 VTGNEVSQT
-334 VNNLG
+334 VNNFG
-339 YDPRTTTTLQSELV
+339 YDPRTTTTLQSELI
-353 WETGSNQMMIG
+353 WETNDNQLMLG
-364 ADYNQVNIDLISA
+364 ADFNQIDIDLTLAS
-377 LVRDQDLPPKDIY
+377 DKTLPPQNIY
-390 NPVAGPTPNPGF
+390 NPVVGPTPDPGF
-402 KPSRDNTTT
+402 KPFRDNTTT
-411 TTGIYI
+411 TTGVYV
-417 QDVYTFG
+417 QDVYTWG

-431 VRYDSMELEQQK
+431 VRYDSMDLEQQK
-443 AGSAKE
+443 AGAGKE
-449 NLDDDKVSY
+449 KLDDDKVSY
-458 RGGLVYR
+458 RAGLVYR
-465 INDDMSVYASLARS
+465 INYDTSVYASLARS
-479 WQLPYSGIYINPKLA
+479 WQLPYAGIYINPKLA

-501 KEIGAKAY
+501 KEVGAKAY

-516 LNAAVF
+516 LNAALF

-528 PETNIDGD
+528 PQTNVDGD
-536 VVNKIEAR
+536 VIDKIEVR
-544 HQGIELEARGQF
+544 HQGIELEARGQI
-556 TEQWDISVGYS
+556 TKQWDISVGYS
-567 YLDAENK
+567 YLDAEDK
-574 ETGKKPNDV
+574 ATGKKPNDV

-630 MAAYTTGRHKVQANA
+630 MAAYTTGRHKIQANA
-645 YNVLNEKYILG
+645 YNILDEKYILG
-656 ATNGTSGTN
+656 ATNGTSGLN

>member
-1 MNIRLAL
+1 MNKLL
-8 SPLALAI
+8 TLTPLAVAI
-15 GGALT
+15 GSSLVVPS
-20 AVATVSNV
+20 AVAS
-28 MAAEEITVDETLQV
+28 EETNSTPSATETIQV
-42 IGHQYEG
+42 YGHQYEG

-78 EMEDRGAVR
+78 EMQDRGAVR

-105 SRDQFVIRG
+105 SRDQFMIRG
-114 FDALN
+114 FDSLN

-134 YRSLANIE
+134 YRSLANVE
-142 RVEVVKGPAGALY
+142 RVEIVKGPAGALY

-178 VNGSVGSNNL
+178 VKGSVGSNSQY
-188 FVGQVDSSMALSDK
+188 VGQVDSSMAFSDK
-202 VSGRINVESRQSDSY
+202 VNGRINLEYRQADSY

-241 IDLDVEYAHQEL
+241 IDIDVEYAHQEL

-266 VDVSESTFYGG
+266 VDLPVSTYFGG

-285 SIRVGFNYEWLL
+285 SLRVAVDYEWRL
-297 NSEWAWTN
+297 NDQWVWNN
-305 RAAYNHIELEQKG
+305 RAAFNHIELEQKG
-318 TRQDK
+318 TRQGK
-323 MAVTGNEVKQT
+323 VTGNEVSQT
-334 VNNLG
+334 VNNFG
-339 YDPRTTTTLQSELV
+339 YDPRTTTTLQSELI
-353 WETGSNQMMIG
+353 WETNDNQLMLG
-364 ADYNQVNIDLISA
+364 ADFNQIDIDLTLAS
-377 LVRDQDLPPKDIY
+377 DKTLPPQNIY
-390 NPVAGPTPNPGF
+390 NPVVGPTPDPGF
-402 KPSRDNTTT
+402 KPFRDNTTT
-411 TTGIYI
+411 TTGVYV
-417 QDVYTFG
+417 QDVYTWG

-443 AGSAKE
+443 AGSGKE
-449 NLDDDKVSY
+449 KLDDDKVSY
-458 RGGLVYR
+458 RAGLVYR
-465 INDDMSVYASLARS
+465 INYDTSVYASLARS
-479 WQLPYSGIYINPKLA
+479 WQLPYAGIYINPKLA

-501 KEIGAKAY
+501 KEVGAKAY

-516 LNAAVF
+516 LNAALF

-528 PETNIDGD
+528 PQTNVDGD
-536 VVNKIEAR
+536 VIDKIEVR
-544 HQGIELEARGQF
+544 HQGIELEARGQI
-556 TEQWDISVGYS
+556 TKQWDISVGYS
-567 YLDAENK
+567 YLDAEDK
-574 ETGKKPNDV
+574 ATGKKPNDV

-630 MAAYTTGRHKVQANA
+630 MAAYTTGRHKIQANA
-645 YNVLNEKYILG
+645 YNILDEKYILG
-656 ATNGTSGTN
+656 ATNGTSGLN
-665 QIGYGAPAEFML
+665 QIGYGA
-677 SYGYQF
+677 

>member
-1 MNIRLAL
+1 MNKLL
-8 SPLALAI
+8 TLTPLAVAI
-15 GGALT
+15 GSSLVAPS
-20 AVATVSNV
+20 AVAS
-28 MAAEEITVDETLQV
+28 EETNSTSSATETIQV
-42 IGHQYEG
+42 FGHQYEG

-78 EMEDRGAVR
+78 EMQDRGAVR

-105 SRDQFVIRG
+105 SRDQFMIRG
-114 FDALN
+114 FDSLN

-134 YRSLANIE
+134 YRSLANVE
-142 RVEVVKGPAGALY
+142 RVEIVKGPAGALY

-165 LVTKRANGDNFTH
+165 LVTKRANGENFTH
-178 VNGSVGSNNL
+178 VKGSVGSNSQY
-188 FVGQVDSSMALSDK
+188 VGQVDSSMAFSDK
-202 VSGRINVESRQSDSY
+202 VNGRINLEYRQADSY

-241 IDLDVEYAHQEL
+241 IDIDVEYAHQEL

-266 VDVSESTFYGG
+266 VDLPVSTYFGG

-285 SIRVGFNYEWLL
+285 SLRIAVDYEWRL
-297 NSEWAWTN
+297 NDQWVWNN
-305 RAAYNHIELEQKG
+305 RAAFNHIELEQKG
-318 TRQDK
+318 TRQGK
-323 MAVTGNEVKQT
+323 VTGNEVSQT
-334 VNNLG
+334 VNNFG
-339 YDPRTTTTLQSELV
+339 YDPRTTTTLQSELI
-353 WETGSNQMMIG
+353 WETNDNQLMLG
-364 ADYNQVNIDLISA
+364 ADFNQIDIDLTLAS
-377 LVRDQDLPPKDIY
+377 DKTLPPQNIY
-390 NPVAGPTPNPGF
+390 DPVVGPTPDPGF
-402 KPSRDNTTT
+402 KPFRDNTTT
-411 TTGIYI
+411 TTGLYV
-417 QDVYTFG
+417 QDVYTWG
-424 DLSVIGN
+424 DLSLIGN

-443 AGSAKE
+443 AGSDKE
-449 NLDDDKVSY
+449 KLDDDKVSY
-458 RGGLVYR
+458 RAGLVYR
-465 INDDMSVYASLARS
+465 INYDTSVYASLARS
-479 WQLPYSGIYINPKLA
+479 WQLPYAGIYINPKLA

-501 KEIGAKAY
+501 KEVGAKAY

-516 LNAAVF
+516 LNAALF

-528 PETNIDGD
+528 PQTNVDGD
-536 VVNKIEAR
+536 VIDKIEVR
-544 HQGIELEARGQF
+544 HQGIELEARGQI
-556 TEQWDISVGYS
+556 TKQWDISVGYS
-567 YLDAENK
+567 YLDAEDK
-574 ETGKKPNDV
+574 ATGKKPNDV

-630 MAAYTTGRHKVQANA
+630 MAAYTTGRHKIQANA
-645 YNVLNEKYILG
+645 YNILDEKYILG
-656 ATNGTSGTN
+656 ATNGTSGLN

>member
-1 MNIRLAL
+1 MNKLL
-8 SPLALAI
+8 TLTPLAVAI
-15 GGALT
+15 GSSLVVPS
-20 AVATVSNV
+20 AVAS
-28 MAAEEITVDETLQV
+28 EETNSTPSATETIQV
-42 IGHQYEG
+42 YGHQYEG

-78 EMEDRGAVR
+78 EMQDRGAVR

-105 SRDQFVIRG
+105 SRDQFMIRG
-114 FDALN
+114 FDSLN

-134 YRSLANIE
+134 YRSLANVE
-142 RVEVVKGPAGALY
+142 RVEIVKGPAGALY

-178 VNGSVGSNNL
+178 VKGSVGSNSQY
-188 FVGQVDSSMALSDK
+188 VGQVDSSMAFSDK
-202 VSGRINVESRQSDSY
+202 VNGRINLEYRQADSY

-241 IDLDVEYAHQEL
+241 IDIDVEYAHQEL

-266 VDVSESTFYGG
+266 VDLPVSTYFGG

-285 SIRVGFNYEWLL
+285 SLRVAVDYEWRLSDQWVW
-297 NSEWAWTN
+297 NN
-305 RAAYNHIELEQKG
+305 RAAFNHIELEQKG
-318 TRQDK
+318 TRQGK
-323 MAVTGNEVKQT
+323 VTGNEVSQT
-334 VNNLG
+334 VNNFG
-339 YDPRTTTTLQSELV
+339 YDPRTTTTLQSELI
-353 WETGSNQMMIG
+353 WETNDNQLMLG
-364 ADYNQVNIDLISA
+364 ADFNQIDIDLTLAS
-377 LVRDQDLPPKDIY
+377 DKTLPPQNIY
-390 NPVAGPTPNPGF
+390 NPVVGPTPDPGF
-402 KPSRDNTTT
+402 KPFRDNTTT
-411 TTGIYI
+411 TTGVYV
-417 QDVYTFG
+417 QDVYTWG

-443 AGSAKE
+443 AGSGKE
-449 NLDDDKVSY
+449 KLDDDKVSY
-458 RGGLVYR
+458 RAGLVYR
-465 INDDMSVYASLARS
+465 INYDTSVYASLARS
-479 WQLPYSGIYINPKLA
+479 WQLPYAGIYINPKLA

-501 KEIGAKAY
+501 KEVGTKAY

-516 LNAAVF
+516 LNAALF

-528 PETNIDGD
+528 PQTNVDGD
-536 VVNKIEAR
+536 VIDKIEVR
-544 HQGIELEARGQF
+544 HQGIELEARGQI
-556 TEQWDISVGYS
+556 TKQWDISVGYS
-567 YLDAENK
+567 YLDAEDK
-574 ETGKKPNDV
+574 ATGKKPNDV

-630 MAAYTTGRHKVQANA
+630 MAAYTTGRHKIQANA
-645 YNVLNEKYILG
+645 YNILDEKYILG
-656 ATNGTSGTN
+656 ATNGTSGLN

>member
-1 MNIRLAL
+1 MNKLL
-8 SPLALAI
+8 TLTPLAVAI
-15 GGALT
+15 GSSLVVPS
-20 AVATVSNV
+20 AVAS
-28 MAAEEITVDETLQV
+28 EETNSTPSATETIQV
-42 IGHQYEG
+42 YGHQYEG

-78 EMEDRGAVR
+78 EMQDRGAVR

-105 SRDQFVIRG
+105 SRDQFMIRG
-114 FDALN
+114 FDSLN

-134 YRSLANIE
+134 YRSLANVE
-142 RVEVVKGPAGALY
+142 RVEIVKGPAGALY

-178 VNGSVGSNNL
+178 VKGSVGSNSQY
-188 FVGQVDSSMALSDK
+188 VGQVDSSMAFSDK
-202 VSGRINVESRQSDSY
+202 VNGRINLEYRQADSY

-241 IDLDVEYAHQEL
+241 IDIDVEYAHQEL

-266 VDVSESTFYGG
+266 VDLPVSTYFGG

-285 SIRVGFNYEWLL
+285 SLRVAVDYEWRL
-297 NSEWAWTN
+297 NDQWVWNN
-305 RAAYNHIELEQKG
+305 RAAFNHIELEQKG
-318 TRQDK
+318 TRQGK
-323 MAVTGNEVKQT
+323 VTGNEVSQT
-334 VNNLG
+334 VNNFG
-339 YDPRTTTTLQSELV
+339 YDPRTTTTLQSELI
-353 WETGSNQMMIG
+353 WETNDNQLMLG
-364 ADYNQVNIDLISA
+364 ADFNQIDIDLTLAS
-377 LVRDQDLPPKDIY
+377 DKTLPPQNIY
-390 NPVAGPTPNPGF
+390 NPVVGPTPDPGF
-402 KPSRDNTTT
+402 KPFRDNTTT
-411 TTGIYI
+411 TTGVYV
-417 QDVYTFG
+417 QDVYTWG

-443 AGSAKE
+443 AGSGKE
-449 NLDDDKVSY
+449 KLDDDKVSY
-458 RGGLVYR
+458 RAGLVYR
-465 INDDMSVYASLARS
+465 INYDTSVYASLARS
-479 WQLPYSGIYINPKLA
+479 WQLPYAGIYINPKLA

-501 KEIGAKAY
+501 KEVGAKGY

-516 LNAAVF
+516 LNAALF
-522 QIDQEQ
+522 QIDQDQ
-528 PETNIDGD
+528 PQTNVDGD
-536 VVNKIEAR
+536 VIDKIEVR
-544 HQGIELEARGQF
+544 HQGIELEARGQI
-556 TEQWDISVGYS
+556 TKQWDISVGYS
-567 YLDAENK
+567 YLDAEDK
-574 ETGKKPNDV
+574 ATGKKPNDV

-630 MAAYTTGRHKVQANA
+630 MAAYTTGRHKIQANA
-645 YNVLNEKYILG
+645 YNILDEKYILG
-656 ATNGTSGTN
+656 ATNGTSGLN

>member
-1 MNIRLAL
+1 MNKLL
-8 SPLALAI
+8 TLTPLAVAI
-15 GGALT
+15 GSSLVVPS
-20 AVATVSNV
+20 AVAS
-28 MAAEEITVDETLQV
+28 EETNSTPSATETIQV
-42 IGHQYEG
+42 YGHQYEG

-78 EMEDRGAVR
+78 EMQDRGAVR

-105 SRDQFVIRG
+105 SRDQFMIRG
-114 FDALN
+114 FDSLN

-134 YRSLANIE
+134 YRSLANVE
-142 RVEVVKGPAGALY
+142 RVEIVKGPAGALY

-178 VNGSVGSNNL
+178 VKGSVGSNSQY
-188 FVGQVDSSMALSDK
+188 VGQVDSSMAFSDK
-202 VSGRINVESRQSDSY
+202 VNGRINLEYRQADSY

-241 IDLDVEYAHQEL
+241 IDIDVEYAHQEL

-266 VDVSESTFYGG
+266 VDLPVSTYFGG

-285 SIRVGFNYEWLL
+285 SLRVAVDYEWRLSDQWVW
-297 NSEWAWTN
+297 NN
-305 RAAYNHIELEQKG
+305 RAAFNHIELEQKG
-318 TRQDK
+318 TRQGK
-323 MAVTGNEVKQT
+323 VTGNEVSQT
-334 VNNLG
+334 VNNFG
-339 YDPRTTTTLQSELV
+339 YDPRTTTTLQSELI
-353 WETGSNQMMIG
+353 WETNDNQLMLG
-364 ADYNQVNIDLISA
+364 ADFNQIDIDLTLAS
-377 LVRDQDLPPKDIY
+377 DKTLPPQNIY
-390 NPVAGPTPNPGF
+390 NPVVGPTPDPGF
-402 KPSRDNTTT
+402 KPFRDNTTT
-411 TTGIYI
+411 TTGVYV
-417 QDVYTFG
+417 QDVYTWG

-431 VRYDSMELEQQK
+431 VRYDSMDLEQQK
-443 AGSAKE
+443 AGSGKE
-449 NLDDDKVSY
+449 KLDDDKVSY
-458 RGGLVYR
+458 RAGLVYR
-465 INDDMSVYASLARS
+465 INYDTSVYASLARS
-479 WQLPYSGIYINPKLA
+479 WQLPYAGIYINPKLA

-501 KEIGAKAY
+501 KEVGAKAY

-516 LNAAVF
+516 LNAALF

-528 PETNIDGD
+528 PQTNVDGD
-536 VVNKIEAR
+536 VIDKIEVR
-544 HQGIELEARGQF
+544 HQGIELEVRGQI
-556 TEQWDISVGYS
+556 TKQWDISVGYS
-567 YLDAENK
+567 YLDAEDK
-574 ETGKKPNDV
+574 ATGKKPNDV

-630 MAAYTTGRHKVQANA
+630 MAAYTTGRHKIQANA
-645 YNVLNEKYILG
+645 YNILDEKYILG
-656 ATNGTSGTN
+656 ATNGTSGLN

>member
-1 MNIRLAL
+1 MNKLL
-8 SPLALAI
+8 TLTPLAVAI
-15 GGALT
+15 GSSLVVPS
-20 AVATVSNV
+20 AVAS
-28 MAAEEITVDETLQV
+28 EETNSTPSATETIQV
-42 IGHQYEG
+42 YGHQYEG

-78 EMEDRGAVR
+78 EMQDRGAVR

-105 SRDQFVIRG
+105 SRDQFMIRG
-114 FDALN
+114 FDSLN

-134 YRSLANIE
+134 YRSLANVE
-142 RVEVVKGPAGALY
+142 RVEIVKGPAGALY

-165 LVTKRANGDNFTH
+165 LVTKRANGENFTH
-178 VNGSVGSNNL
+178 VKGSVGSNSQY
-188 FVGQVDSSMALSDK
+188 VGQVDSSMAFSDK
-202 VSGRINVESRQSDSY
+202 VNGRINLEYRQADSY

-241 IDLDVEYAHQEL
+241 IDIDVEYTHQEL

-266 VDVSESTFYGG
+266 VDLPVSTYFGG

-285 SIRVGFNYEWLL
+285 SLRVAVDYEWRLSDQWVW
-297 NSEWAWTN
+297 NN
-305 RAAYNHIELEQKG
+305 RAAFNHIELEQKG
-318 TRQDK
+318 TRQGK
-323 MAVTGNEVKQT
+323 VTGNEVSQT
-334 VNNLG
+334 VNNFG
-339 YDPRTTTTLQSELV
+339 YDPRTTTTLQSELI
-353 WETGSNQMMIG
+353 WETNDNQLMLG
-364 ADYNQVNIDLISA
+364 ADFNQIDIDLTLAS
-377 LVRDQDLPPKDIY
+377 DKTLPPQNIY
-390 NPVAGPTPNPGF
+390 NPVVGPTPDPGF
-402 KPSRDNTTT
+402 KPFRDNTTT
-411 TTGIYI
+411 TTGVYV
-417 QDVYTFG
+417 QDVYTWG

-443 AGSAKE
+443 AGSGKE
-449 NLDDDKVSY
+449 KLDDDKVSY
-458 RGGLVYR
+458 RAGLVYR
-465 INDDMSVYASLARS
+465 INYDTSVYASLARS
-479 WQLPYSGIYINPKLA
+479 WQLPYAGIYINPKLA

-501 KEIGAKAY
+501 KEVGAKAY

-516 LNAAVF
+516 LNAALF

-528 PETNIDGD
+528 PQTNVDGD
-536 VVNKIEAR
+536 VIDKIEVR
-544 HQGIELEARGQF
+544 HQGIELEARGQI
-556 TEQWDISVGYS
+556 TKQWDISVGYS
-567 YLDAENK
+567 YLDAEDK
-574 ETGKKPNDV
+574 ATGKKPNDV

-630 MAAYTTGRHKVQANA
+630 MAAYTTGRHKIQANA
-645 YNVLNEKYILG
+645 YNILDEKYILG
-656 ATNGTSGTN
+656 ATNGTSGLN

>member
-1 MNIRLAL
+1 MNKLL
-8 SPLALAI
+8 TLTPLAVAI
-15 GGALT
+15 GSSLVVPS
-20 AVATVSNV
+20 AVAS
-28 MAAEEITVDETLQV
+28 EETNSTPSATETIQV
-42 IGHQYEG
+42 YGHQYEG

-78 EMEDRGAVR
+78 EMQDRGAVR

-105 SRDQFVIRG
+105 SRDQFMIRG
-114 FDALN
+114 FDSLN

-134 YRSLANIE
+134 YRSLANVE
-142 RVEVVKGPAGALY
+142 RVEIVKGSAGALY

-165 LVTKRANGDNFTH
+165 LVTKRANGENFTH
-178 VNGSVGSNNL
+178 VKGSVGSNSQY
-188 FVGQVDSSMALSDK
+188 VGQVDSSMAFSDK
-202 VSGRINVESRQSDSY
+202 VNGRINLEYRQADSY
-217 VDHVDSNDFFI
+217 VNHVDSNDFFI

-241 IDLDVEYAHQEL
+241 IDIDVEYAHQEL

-266 VDVSESTFYGG
+266 VDLPVSTYFGG

-285 SIRVGFNYEWLL
+285 SLRVAVDYEWRL
-297 NSEWAWTN
+297 NDQWVWNN
-305 RAAYNHIELEQKG
+305 RAAFNHIELEQKG
-318 TRQDK
+318 TRQGK
-323 MAVTGNEVKQT
+323 VTGNEVSQT
-334 VNNLG
+334 VNNFG
-339 YDPRTTTTLQSELV
+339 YDPRTTTTLQSELI
-353 WETGSNQMMIG
+353 WETNDNQLMLG
-364 ADYNQVNIDLISA
+364 ADFNQIDIDLTLAS
-377 LVRDQDLPPKDIY
+377 DKTLPPQNIY
-390 NPVAGPTPNPGF
+390 DPVVGPTPDPGF
-402 KPSRDNTTT
+402 KPFRDNTTT
-411 TTGIYI
+411 TTGLYV
-417 QDVYTFG
+417 QDVYTWG
-424 DLSVIGN
+424 DLSLIGN

-443 AGSAKE
+443 AGAGKE
-449 NLDDDKVSY
+449 KLDDDKVSY
-458 RGGLVYR
+458 RAGLVYR
-465 INDDMSVYASLARS
+465 INYDTSVYASLARS
-479 WQLPYSGIYINPKLA
+479 WQLPYAGIYINPKLA

-501 KEIGAKAY
+501 KEVGAKAY

-516 LNAAVF
+516 LNAALF

-528 PETNIDGD
+528 PQTNVDGD
-536 VVNKIEAR
+536 VIDKIEVR
-544 HQGIELEARGQF
+544 HQGIELEARGQI
-556 TEQWDISVGYS
+556 TKQWDISVGYS
-567 YLDAENK
+567 YLDAEDK
-574 ETGKKPNDV
+574 ATGKKPNDV

-630 MAAYTTGRHKVQANA
+630 MAAYTTGRHKIQANA
-645 YNVLNEKYILG
+645 YNILDEKYILG
-656 ATNGTSGTN
+656 ATNGTSGLN

>member
-1 MNIRLAL
+1 MNKLL
-8 SPLALAI
+8 TLTPLAVAI
-15 GGALT
+15 GSSLVVPS
-20 AVATVSNV
+20 AVASEATNSTPS
-28 MAAEEITVDETLQV
+28 AIETIQV
-42 IGHQYEG
+42 YGHQYEG

-78 EMEDRGAVR
+78 EMQDRGAVR

-105 SRDQFVIRG
+105 SRDQFMIRG
-114 FDALN
+114 FDSLN

-134 YRSLANIE
+134 YRSLANVE
-142 RVEVVKGPAGALY
+142 RVEIVKGPAGALY

-165 LVTKRANGDNFTH
+165 LVTKRANGENFTH
-178 VNGSVGSNNL
+178 VKGSVGSNSQY
-188 FVGQVDSSMALSDK
+188 VGQVDSSMAFSDK
-202 VSGRINVESRQSDSY
+202 VNGRINLEYRQADSY

-241 IDLDVEYAHQEL
+241 IDIEVEYAHQEL

-266 VDVSESTFYGG
+266 VDLPVSTYFGG

-285 SIRVGFNYEWLL
+285 SLRVAVDYEWRL
-297 NSEWAWTN
+297 NDQWVWNN
-305 RAAYNHIELEQKG
+305 RAAFNHIELEQKG
-318 TRQDK
+318 TRQGK
-323 MAVTGNEVKQT
+323 VTGNEVSQT
-334 VNNLG
+334 VNNFG
-339 YDPRTTTTLQSELV
+339 YDPRTTTTLQSELI
-353 WETGSNQMMIG
+353 WETNDNQLMLG
-364 ADYNQVNIDLISA
+364 ADFNQIDIDLTLAS
-377 LVRDQDLPPKDIY
+377 DKTLPPQNIY
-390 NPVAGPTPNPGF
+390 NPVVGPTPDPGF
-402 KPSRDNTTT
+402 KPFRDNTTT
-411 TTGIYI
+411 TTGVYV
-417 QDVYTFG
+417 QDVYTWG
-424 DLSVIGN
+424 DLSLIGN

-443 AGSAKE
+443 AGSGKE
-449 NLDDDKVSY
+449 KLDDDKVSY
-458 RGGLVYR
+458 RAGLVYR
-465 INDDMSVYASLARS
+465 INYDTSVYASLARS
-479 WQLPYSGIYINPKLA
+479 WQLPYAGIYINPKLA

-501 KEIGAKAY
+501 KEVGAKAY

-516 LNAAVF
+516 LNAALF

-528 PETNIDGD
+528 PQTNVDGD
-536 VVNKIEAR
+536 VIDKIEVR
-544 HQGIELEARGQF
+544 HQGIELEARGQI
-556 TEQWDISVGYS
+556 TKQWDISVGYS
-567 YLDAENK
+567 YLDAEDK

-630 MAAYTTGRHKVQANA
+630 MAAYTTGRHKIQANA
-645 YNVLNEKYILG
+645 YNILDEKYILG
-656 ATNGTSGTN
+656 ATNGTSGLN